1 VAKQYLSDHSQ
12 FNATA
17 AEWTTTY
24 ASGKKQNEQ
33 VNQMVEMG
41 FSEELARSA
50 LLAAGGDAQVA
61 LEKLLAAS

>member
-1 VAKQYLSDHSQ
+1 MVGHAD
-12 FNATA
+12 
-17 AEWTTTY
+17 
-24 ASGKKQNEQ
+24 GGQ

-41 FSEELARSA
+41 FSEESARSA

>member
-1 VAKQYLSDHSQ
+1 MGYVDAV
-12 FNATA
+12 
-17 AEWTTTY
+17 
-24 ASGKKQNEQ
+24 Q

-41 FSEELARSA
+41 FSEESARSA